1 LQEQLKIFLQKDEE
15 VFERYGDEEAA
26 LYNMMLEMEKQEK

>member
-15 VFERYGDEEAA
+15 IFERYGDEEAA
-26 LYNMMLEMEKQEK
+26 FYNMMLEMEKQEK